1 MFDPNKK
8 PQQEAIPEKTELKE
22 KFKTP
27 SRRDFLKGI
36 AAGAGAAALS
46 PLVAGKAKAVDID
59 VFAMKPSIRGEK
71 VAAGRVSHDP
81 RKCVGCRVCE
91 VACAWKNHGEV
102 NPYKSRIKIY
112 TYQPTVFVGI
122 VCQQCGDRPCIGA
135 CPVEPDKDGNKALYQ
150 DKKTNALAVNEDR
163 CINCGQCVE
172 ACAEERNAN
181 LRLSSNETPGGNCIL
196 CGECV
201 KQCPQNAL
209 GILPRTTDGKYAA
222 KKADLLAQEAIE
234 TIYGGTKTIV
244 DNLK

>member
-1 MFDPNKK
+1 VFDPNKK
-8 PQQEAIPEKTELKE
+8 PQNDTTTEKTELKD

-46 PLVAGKAKAVDID
+46 PLVARKAKAVDID
-59 VFAMKPSIRGEK
+59 VFAMKPSIRGEN

-91 VACAWKNHGEV
+91 LACAWKNHGEV
-102 NPYKSRIKIY
+102 NPAKSRIRIY

-122 VCQQCGDRPCIGA
+122 VCQQCGDRPCIDA
-135 CPVEPDKDGNKALYQ
+135 CPVDPDKEGRRALYENPET
-150 DKKTNALAVNEDR
+150 KALAVNVDR
-163 CINCGQCVE
+163 CIKCGQCAD
-172 ACAEERNAN
+172 ACDFERNAN
-181 LRLSSNETPGGNCIL
+181 LRLTADNIPEGNCVL

-222 KKADLLAQEAIE
+222 EKADLIAQEAIE

-244 DNLK
+244 DNWK